1 MSLQRY
7 IGFTL
12 VAFLFLT
19 ATRASAADARA
30 LSSEELAALCDPA
43 NVLYASELVTINT
56 ENHMVPI
63 EASLGKT
70 PYISLLVYDGGNGY
84 GCDHSDWID
93 ARFTGSFGEKPLTTL
108 EWMHNECGHNDTQKN
123 KSVAGRPLTVN
134 GRKYDNGIGTHSPG
148 LIVYPVP
155 DGATKF
161 LAQGALDDSG
171 TRQIKNSPSSV
182 QFIVYA
188 GIPPRKLLTRL
199 RLGQVTDPAEYEKFK
214 AILAQVSPEAA
225 TEYRLLDRELTKK
238 PKVSGGAVDNAT
250 RLEQTFIRDSAILPE
265 DVSPLGILLRRTRA
279 LYNDLKSTA
288 DIATYGQELDVLA
301 KQAAAITPGQ
311 LDASLQLFEKTI
323 ALRRRIAFANP
334 LLKNISQLLFIT
346 REALP
351 PDEFNFGNHM
361 CDQYFG
367 FHATIH
373 GTTKG
378 NGLYV
383 LDNPWSDKPVARNL
397 IADSVIKAGARK
409 GQKLGNGGFLAPDIS
424 FDGKEILFSY
434 TDGKPEI
441 RVWNEQTTFH
451 IFKCSSDGSDLVQLT
466 DGQVNDLDPCWLP
479 NGRIAFISERRGGY
493 GRCHGRP
500 VPSFTLHSMF
510 EDGTD
515 ITRLSPHET
524 NEWQPSVDNNGMI
537 CYTRWDYIDRGFNQ
551 AHHAWT
557 TYPDGRDSRPVNGN
571 NHDSQRTAPMMQ
583 MDVRA
588 VPGSRKYV
596 AIATGHHCEA
606 RGSIILVDPGLPDDN
621 AMSQIKR
628 VTPDQLFPEAEYYFD
643 RGSAAYASPWPLSEK
658 YYICVYDGFA
668 NAQYGTI
675 DTKARNYAITL
686 MDAFGNRIPI
696 YNNPEISCLSPMP
709 LHPRKMPPV
718 LPHRTLVGRPRLPNG
733 EKPGVIPP
741 ESLPRLAKVGLINVY
756 NSRFPM
762 PEGVRI
768 KALRIW
774 QVLPKTTP
782 NADHPKIG
790 MGSQKGAKLVLGTVP
805 VEEDGSAYWE
815 QPVNVPI
822 LFHALDENGVAIQGM
837 RSVTYTAP
845 GETLMCNGC
854 HESRVGTARTPPTA
868 TPLAMKRA
876 ASTIK
881 PEMEGTNPFHY
892 ARLIQPV
899 IDAKC
904 LECHGADRKE
914 KAPDLRRGPYEKDP
928 NFWFTSFK
936 NLKPYLFFYDNASW
950 TDPYTIPG
958 KFGANASKLYQKLKG
973 GHGKLNEEELRR
985 FAIWMD
991 SNCLFHGHD
1000 ADIRGQADGKVIQ
1013 PPMM

>member
-1 MSLQRY
+1 M
-7 IGFTL
+7 
-12 VAFLFLT
+12 
-19 ATRASAADARA
+19 
-30 LSSEELAALCDPA
+30 
-43 NVLYASELVTINT
+43 
-56 ENHMVPI
+56 
-63 EASLGKT
+63 
-70 PYISLLVYDGGNGY
+70 
-84 GCDHSDWID
+84 
-93 ARFTGSFGEKPLTTL
+93 
-108 EWMHNECGHNDTQKN
+108 TQ
-123 KSVAGRPLTVN
+123 L
-134 GRKYDNGIGTHSPG
+134 
-148 LIVYPVP
+148 
-155 DGATKF
+155 
-161 LAQGALDDSG
+161 
-171 TRQIKNSPSSV
+171 
-182 QFIVYA
+182 
-188 GIPPRKLLTRL
+188 
-199 RLGQVTDPAEYEKFK
+199 
-214 AILAQVSPEAA
+214 
-225 TEYRLLDRELTKK
+225 
-238 PKVSGGAVDNAT
+238 
-250 RLEQTFIRDSAILPE
+250 FIRDSAILPT
-265 DVSPLGILLRRTRA
+265 DKSPLDIVLRRTRA
-279 LYNDLKSTA
+279 LYNDLEPKA
-288 DIATYGQELDVLA
+288 DIAKYGQALDALDKA
-301 KQAAAITPGQ
+301 AAAIRPDKLEELLT
-311 LDASLQLFEKTI
+311 LFEQVTR
-323 ALRRRIAFANP
+323 LRRKIAFANP
-334 LLKNISQLLFIT
+334 LLKNITKLLFIT
-346 REALP
+346 REVLP
-351 PDEFNFGNHM
+351 PDEFKYGSHM

-383 LDNPWSDKPVARNL
+383 LENPWSGKPVARNL
-397 IADSVIKAGARK
+397 IENSVIEKGARK
-409 GQKLGNGGFLAPDIS
+409 GQKLATGGYLAPDLS
-424 FDGKEILFSY
+424 FDGKEILFCY

-441 RVWNEQTTFH
+441 RIWNEQTTFH
-451 IFKCSSDGSDLVQLT
+451 IFKCNIDGSGLVQLT
-466 DGQVNDLDPCWLP
+466 DGCVNDIDPCWLP

-537 CYTRWDYIDRGFNQ
+537 VYTRWDYVDRGFNQ

-588 VPGSRKYV
+588 IPGSRKYV

-606 RGSIILVDPGLPDDN
+606 RGSVVLVDPGLPDDN

-668 NAQYGTI
+668 NAQYGSI

-686 MDAFGNRIPI
+686 MDAFGNKVPI
-696 YNNPEISCLSPMP
+696 YSNPDISCLNPIP
-709 LHPRKMPPV
+709 LRPRKAPPL
-718 LPHRTLVGRPRLPNG
+718 LPHKTLVGRPRLPNG
-733 EKPGVIPP
+733 EKPEIIP
-741 ESLPRLAKVGLINVY
+741 EEKLPKFAQVGLINVY
-756 NSRFPM
+756 NSRYPM
-762 PEGVRI
+762 PEGTKI

-782 NADHPKIG
+782 NADKPRIG
-790 MGSQKGAKLVLGTVP
+790 MGRHKGAKLVLGTVP
-805 VEEDGSAYWE
+805 VEEDGSAYWN

-822 LFHALDENGVAIQGM
+822 LFHALDESGKAIQGM

-854 HESRVGTARTPPTA
+854 HESRMGSARTPPTA

-876 ASTIK
+876 PSKIK
-881 PEMEGTNPFHY
+881 PEMDGTNPFHF
-892 ARLIQPV
+892 ARLVQPV

-904 LECHGADRKE
+904 LKCHGAERKD

-936 NLKPYLFFYDNASW
+936 NLKPYVFFYENPAW
-950 TDPYTIPG
+950 TAPYTIPG
-958 KFGANASKLYQKLKG
+958 KFGANASELYHKLKG
-973 GHGKLNEEELRR
+973 GHGKLNKEELRR
-985 FAIWMD
+985 FIIWMD
-991 SNCLFHGHD
+991 SNCMFHGHEV
-1000 ADIRGQADGKVIQ
+1000 DIKGQADGKVIQ
-1013 PPMM
+1013 PSLM